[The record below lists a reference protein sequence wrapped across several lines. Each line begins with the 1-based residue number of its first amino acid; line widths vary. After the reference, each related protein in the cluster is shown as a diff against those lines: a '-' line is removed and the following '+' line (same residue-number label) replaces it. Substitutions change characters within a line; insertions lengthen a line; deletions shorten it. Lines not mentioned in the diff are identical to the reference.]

1 MREKDRKRERE
12 GKKRERERERERKE
26 KERERDIYIYIFTAI
41 DCHSSSLLDNDAIQ
55 RWPGM
60 PRILPSCWVPPHV
73 SGGQ

>member
-12 GKKRERERERERKE
+12 GKKREREREERKRERY
-26 KERERDIYIYIFTAI
+26 IYIYIFTAI
-41 DCHSSSLLDNDAIQ
+41 DCLSSSLLDNDAIQ

-60 PRILPSCWVPPHV
+60 PRTLPSCWVPPHV

>member
-12 GKKRERERERERKE
+12 GKKRERERGK
-26 KERERDIYIYIFTAI
+26 KKRERDIFTAI
-41 DCHSSSLLDNDAIQ
+41 DCLSSSLLDNDAIQ

-60 PRILPSCWVPPHV
+60 PRTLPSCWVPPHV

>member
-12 GKKRERERERERKE
+12 GKKREREIERKE
-26 KERERDIYIYIFTAI
+26 KERERDIYIFTAI

-60 PRILPSCWVPPHV
+60 PRTLPSCWVPPHV